1 MIMLV
6 IVILAC
12 GVHVFGTLCATA
24 PANEYGIA
32 ETTAPTGIAGTVAA
46 GALATLALIANAS
59 L

>member
-6 IVILAC
+6 IVIFAC
-12 GVHVFGTLCATA
+12 GFDIFGKLCATA